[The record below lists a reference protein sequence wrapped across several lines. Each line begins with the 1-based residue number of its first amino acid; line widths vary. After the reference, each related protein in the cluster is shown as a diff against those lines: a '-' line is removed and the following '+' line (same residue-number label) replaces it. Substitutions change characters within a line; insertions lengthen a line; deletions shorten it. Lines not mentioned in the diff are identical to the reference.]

1 MTRKN
6 FYSARQAARLL
17 EISYKTIL
25 RWIEA
30 GKLDVIE
37 LPTAAA
43 DRRGV
48 RYRVTRAELR
58 RRGVDFNDS

>member
-1 MTRKN
+1 MTHRKN

-17 EISYKTIL
+17 EISYKTAL

-37 LPTAAA
+37 LATTG